1 MEGAMSG
8 EIHGVTG
15 KREPSAASG
24 RQQFDLHVPADL
36 RIVSSVRR
44 SLEDLGL
51 PPTLLGDAK
60 LLASELITN
69 SIRHAGLG
77 PEDQVRIRAAW
88 SGTKLRVD
96 VFDRGGRLGPDPIAG
111 SIRPLPGAESGWGLY
126 LVDHLASRWGAM
138 GGRYWFELELE
149 PDVEG

>member
-1 MEGAMSG
+1 MEGASSG

-15 KREPSAASG
+15 RREASAASG
-24 RQQFDLHVPADL
+24 RQEFDLRVPADL
-36 RIVSSVRR
+36 RTVSRVRR
-44 SLEDLGL
+44 SLEELGL

-96 VFDRGGRLGPDPIAG
+96 VFDRGGRFGPAPIAG

-126 LVDHLASRWGAM
+126 LVDRVASRWGPRA
-138 GGRYWFELELE
+138 GRYWFELELE
-149 PDVEG
+149 PDAEG